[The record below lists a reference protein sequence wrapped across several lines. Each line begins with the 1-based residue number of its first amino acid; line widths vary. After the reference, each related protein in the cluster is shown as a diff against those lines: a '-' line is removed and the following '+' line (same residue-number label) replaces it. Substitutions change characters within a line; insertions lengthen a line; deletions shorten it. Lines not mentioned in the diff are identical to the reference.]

1 MMFEN
6 TSTSLEE
13 VTCTDV
19 TVTFI
24 TPTTVPH
31 DYDETGNLYEMF
43 VKTVGA

>member
-6 TSTSLEE
+6 TTTSLEE
-13 VTCTDV
+13 ITCSSV
-19 TVTFI
+19 TVTFMA
-24 TPTTVPH
+24 PTSVPH